1 VIADILFAVQNAP
14 QQPPPREPFIVKIVE
29 TPHDPT
35 GLADVLIGAFGLTG
49 VLILVAVVAAA
60 AMAGV
65 LFWLRG
71 RTVEAND
78 PADVIDQRRVTR

>member
-1 VIADILFAVQNAP
+1 MIAEILFAVQNAP
-14 QQPPPREPFIVKIVE
+14 QPPPPREPLIVKIVE

-49 VLILVAVVAAA
+49 VLILLAIVAAA

-65 LFWLRG
+65 LCWFR
-71 RTVEAND
+71 RRAVESSGAT
-78 PADVIDQRRVTR
+78 DVIDQHRVTR

>member
-14 QQPPPREPFIVKIVE
+14 QQPPPREPLIVKIVQ

-35 GLADVLIGAFGLTG
+35 GLADILIGAFGLTG

-65 LFWLRG
+65 LFWIR
-71 RTVEAND
+71 RRSVESSD
-78 PADVIDQRRVTR
+78 PAEDLDQRRVTR